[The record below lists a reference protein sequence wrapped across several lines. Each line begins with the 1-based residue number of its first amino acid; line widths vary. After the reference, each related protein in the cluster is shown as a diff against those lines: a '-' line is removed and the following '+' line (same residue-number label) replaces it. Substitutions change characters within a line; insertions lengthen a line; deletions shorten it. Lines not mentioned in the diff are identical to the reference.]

1 MTVFGIGPKLVGLTL
16 AYAIVPAVLTATFPA
31 FFAVTCMPPAV
42 LNFLGVILLVLGIP
56 LWLFSIIPLLSGF
69 MEGRL
74 CTTGVYSLVRNP
86 MYSAFIV
93 FIVPAMTLFYKSW
106 IAFTIPIVMMLIFK
120 RLIKAE
126 ETYLE
131 EHFGEDY
138 QRYKAEVNSLLPSF
152 KSFKLN

>member
-1 MTVFGIGPKLVGLTL
+1 MTVFGIGPKLLGLTL
-16 AYAIVPAVLTATFPA
+16 AYAIIPTVLTAAFPG
-31 FFAVTCMPPAV
+31 FFVVTRIPPAV

-56 LWLFSIIPLLSGF
+56 LWILSIIPLLTGF
-69 MEGRL
+69 TEGRL

-93 FIVPAMTLFYKSW
+93 FIVPAITLFSKSW
-106 IAFTIPIVMMLIFK
+106 IAFTIPIVMVLIFK

-138 QRYKAEVNSLLPSF
+138 HRYKVEVSSLLPSF
-152 KSFKLN
+152 KSFKLS